1 MSLLSR
7 LLGKTETPAA
17 AASDVDRTGGSA
29 PAESPPPD
37 LAARARDEE
46 TAVGQAIAAG
56 DLAAI
61 GHWVLAGSSTR
72 IRQMAARGINDPDQ
86 LRELIRATRHGKDK
100 NVHRILTSRR
110 DERLAAIRSEEQLQA
125 DLDATTA
132 AIVRHG
138 TLPYDS
144 SYEAVLRQLE
154 ARWDTLASHAT
165 QDAQS
170 EVAAHLRRAHDTV
183 ASHCLAIEADAE
195 RRRAA
200 LLAAREA
207 QERRE
212 VEARAAAAEA
222 AEQARVIE
230 AERHAA
236 QAKRA
241 ADDAKT
247 RDLTGL
253 LRQAQSA
260 LDHGGT
266 ARAARLRMTIA
277 GMLQDAPALPAWFAR
292 QLEKV
297 DSRLAELRDWRSFR
311 VEPRRTEL
319 IQQMQALVGADLSP
333 EELAQRVRHLRDEW
347 RTLNRGAQ
355 DDPSPESQQFQE
367 AAEHAY
373 EPCREHFARQ
383 AELRREN
390 QARREALIERLAA
403 FATEQ
408 SGEQPDWRAMSQ
420 AVFEARREWRE
431 YAPVDQAVV
440 KALQERFHAVLDG
453 MQTRLDAEYAR
464 NVQAKRELI
473 DRAAGLLSL
482 DDTRKAIED
491 AKNLQRSW
499 KSVGIVPR
507 KQNDALW
514 EEFRR
519 HCDAVFRRSAQESAT
534 YAAALDANHARAT
547 NSCGELERI
556 AGLTGSALLS
566 AVPEL
571 EKLRI
576 EFESLELPRASLR
589 ELRRRFAR
597 ATERCAAAL
606 NRQRAAEARRSW
618 SDVSA
623 AAAQVRAYALAAIDG
638 QPAAEREALREA
650 AVAALAGLGQ
660 VPKAARGIL
669 ENQVSAADSGTLS
682 SDRVANEA
690 ALRVLCVRAELI
702 AGVETPAEDSALR
715 REYQMQRLVDS
726 MVHGERATPAAF
738 DDLALEWI
746 AVGPVEP
753 ALHDALLARF
763 ECCRPIQSSRSE

>member
-7 LLGKTETPAA
+7 LLGKREKPATTA
-17 AASDVDRTGGSA
+17 PDVDRTGARAS
-29 PAESPPPD
+29 AESPPPD
-37 LAARARDEE
+37 PAARARDEE
-46 TAVGQAIAAG
+46 TAVEQAIAAG
-56 DLAAI
+56 DMAAM

-72 IRQMAARGINDPDQ
+72 IRQMAARSIADPDQ

-100 NVHRILTSRR
+100 KVHRLLTSRR
-110 DERLAAIRSEEQLQA
+110 DEQLAAIRSAQQLQA
-125 DLDATTA
+125 DLDLTTA

-138 TLPYDS
+138 ALPHDS
-144 SYEAVLRQLE
+144 SYEAMFRQLE

-165 QDAQS
+165 QDTRR
-170 EVAAHLRRAHDTV
+170 EVAAHLLRAHDT
-183 ASHCLAIEADAE
+183 IERHRQAVEAEAE
-195 RRRAA
+195 RKRAA
-200 LLAAREA
+200 LLAVREA
-207 QERRE
+207 QEQRD
-212 VEARAAAAEA
+212 VEARAAAAAA

-247 RDLTGL
+247 RELTGL
-253 LRQAQSA
+253 LRQAQGA

-297 DSRLAELRDWRSFR
+297 DSRLAELQDWRSFR
-311 VEPRRTEL
+311 VEPGRAEL
-319 IQQMQALVGADLSP
+319 VQQMQALVGADLSP
-333 EELAQRVRHLRDEW
+333 EALALRVRHLRDEW

-355 DDPSPESQQFQE
+355 EDPSPESRQFQE

-373 EPCREHFARQ
+373 APCREYFARQ

-390 QARREALIERLAA
+390 QARREALIERLAT
-403 FATEQ
+403 FAIEQ
-408 SGEQPDWRAMSQ
+408 SVEQPDWRAMSQ

-431 YAPVDQAVV
+431 YAPVEQAVV

-473 DRAAGLLSL
+473 GRAAGLLTL

-491 AKNLQRSW
+491 TKSLQRSW

-507 KQNDALW
+507 RQDNALW
-514 EEFRR
+514 EEFRG
-519 HCDAVFRRSAQESAT
+519 HCDAVFERSAQESAAYT
-534 YAAALDANHARAT
+534 AALDANHARAT
-547 NSCGELERI
+547 NTCEDLERI
-556 AGLTGSALLS
+556 AGLTGDALLS

-571 EKLRI
+571 EKLHI
-576 EFESLELPRASLR
+576 EFESLDLPRASLR

-606 NRQRAAEARRSW
+606 NRQRALEARRNW

-623 AAAQVRAYALAAIDG
+623 AAAQVRAYALAAIEG
-638 QPAAEREALREA
+638 QPAADREALREA
-650 AVAALAGLGQ
+650 AVAAVAGLAQ
-660 VPKAARGIL
+660 VSKTARGIL
-669 ENQVSAADSGTLS
+669 ENQVAAVDTGTLS
-682 SDRVANEA
+682 SDLSANAA
-690 ALRVLCVRAELI
+690 ALRVLCVRAELN

-726 MVHGERATPAAF
+726 MMHGERAAPVAF
-738 DDLALEWI
+738 DELALEWI
-746 AVGPVEP
+746 AVGPVGP

-763 ECCRPIQSSRSE
+763 ECCRPSPGVG